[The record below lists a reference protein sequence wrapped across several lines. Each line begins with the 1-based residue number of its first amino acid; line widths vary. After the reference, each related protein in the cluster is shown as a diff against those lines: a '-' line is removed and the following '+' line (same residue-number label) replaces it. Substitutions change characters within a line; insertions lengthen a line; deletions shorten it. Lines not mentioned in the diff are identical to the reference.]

1 MADGQGIAER
11 VIENVERVIVGKRE
25 AVEKVLVAMVSRG
38 HVLIEDVPGMGKT
51 TMAKAF
57 AQSIGCE
64 FRRIQ
69 FTPDLLPSDIA
80 GVSIYNQKTG
90 EFEFRP
96 GPIMA
101 QIVLADE
108 INRATPKS
116 QSALLEAME
125 ERQVTTDGITHKMAD
140 PFLVLATQNP
150 IEYEGTFPL
159 PESQLDRF
167 FMRITLGYVD
177 REAELEVI
185 DSQLTSHPL
194 ESIEQVIDVVDL
206 LQIQEEAKAV
216 YVDQR
221 VREYIVDIVRL
232 TREHSDI
239 YLGAST
245 RAGLA
250 LFRGAQAMA
259 ALRGRDYVVPDDV
272 KSLAGEVLAHRLIVS
287 PAARIR
293 NLDTRDTV
301 EEILDSLPVPG
312 ATAA

>member
-125 ERQVTTDGITHKMAD
+125 ERQVTADGITHKMAD

>member
-1 MADGQGIAER
+1 
-11 VIENVERVIVGKRE
+11 
-25 AVEKVLVAMVSRG
+25 
-38 HVLIEDVPGMGKT
+38 
-51 TMAKAF
+51 MAKAF
-57 AQSIGCE
+57 AQSIGCD

-80 GVSIYNQKTG
+80 GVSIYNQKTA

-96 GPIMA
+96 GPILA

-125 ERQVTTDGITHKMAD
+125 ERQVTIDGVTHKMAD

-167 FMRITLGYVD
+167 FLRITMGYAG
-177 REAELEVI
+177 REQELEII
-185 DSQLTSHPL
+185 DSQLHAHPI

-206 LQIQEEAKAV
+206 VQLQEQIKNV

-221 VREYIVDIVRL
+221 VREYIVDIVRSS
-232 TREHSDI
+232 REHSDI

-245 RAGLA
+245 RASLA
-250 LFRGAQAMA
+250 LFRGSQATA
-259 ALRGRDYVVPDDV
+259 SFRGRDYVIPDDV
-272 KSLAGEVLAHRLIVS
+272 KALAGDVLAHRLIVS

-293 NLDTRDTV
+293 NLNTRDTV
-301 EEILDSLPVPG
+301 AEILDTIPVPG